1 MRHGRSSDGR
11 VTRDVHQKE
20 LNPIGGFPKTDRI
33 MLKYLVKKEFLQ
45 MRRNAFL
52 PRLLLMFPI
61 VIMCVMPWVMNM
73 EVKNIRVSV
82 VDLDR
87 SVRSARLTQRIAAS
101 PHFIFCGLKA
111 DNAAAIRSVEQGDCD
126 IVVTIPQH
134 YSRDIT
140 QGRMPQTLVAANAMN
155 GTKGGMGANYLS
167 NIIVGDLPR
176 GSAPQPTVTE
186 LNLYNK
192 NLDYKVFMIP
202 ALMSI
207 LVLMLCGFLPA
218 LNIVGEK
225 EKGTIE
231 QINVTPVSRRC
242 FIASKLLPYWTVGMV
257 VLSLCFVLSW
267 LVYGIVPQGNLA
279 LLYFASM
286 LFALCVSGLGLVIS
300 NNSDTMQQAIF
311 VMWFF
316 VVCMT
321 LLSGLFTPVS
331 SMPEWAQTL
340 TLANPIRH
348 YIDIMRTV
356 FVRGGTLPDVVQPL
370 ATLTAMAAA
379 IDLWAVVSYKKN
391 G

>member
-1 MRHGRSSDGR
+1 
-11 VTRDVHQKE
+11 
-20 LNPIGGFPKTDRI
+20 

-45 MRRNAFL
+45 IRRNAFL

-87 SVRSARLTQRIAAS
+87 SVRSARLTHRIEAS
-101 PHFIFCGLKA
+101 GHFTFCGLKS
-111 DNAAAIRSVEQGDCD
+111 DNATAIHGMEEAGCD
-126 IVVTIPQH
+126 VIVTIPRH
-134 YSRDIT
+134 FSRDIA
-140 QGRMPQTLVAANAMN
+140 QGKTPQVLVAANAMN
-155 GTKGGMGANYLS
+155 GTKGGMGASYLS
-167 NIIVGDLPR
+167 NIIAQDL
-176 GSAPQPTVTE
+176 ANAATPQMTITE

-192 NLDYKVFMIP
+192 HLDYKVFMIP

-231 QINVTPVSRRC
+231 QINVTPVSRSC
-242 FIASKLLPYWTVGMV
+242 FIASKLLPYWIVGTL
-257 VLSLCFVLSW
+257 VLTLCFLLSW
-267 LVYGIVPQGNLA
+267 LVYGIVPAGNIG
-279 LLYFASM
+279 LLYLASM
-286 LFALCVSGLGLVIS
+286 LFALTVSGLGLVIS
-300 NNSDTMQQAIF
+300 NISDTMQQAIF

-316 VVCMT
+316 VVCMM
-321 LLSGLFTPVS
+321 LLSGLFTPVR

-340 TLANPIRH
+340 TLINPIRH
-348 YIDIMRTV
+348 YIDIMRTI
-356 FVRGGTLPDVVQPL
+356 FVRGGTLSDIIQPL
-370 ATLTAMAAA
+370 ITLAAMAAA
-379 IDLWAVVSYKKN
+379 IDLWAVTSYKKN

>member
-1 MRHGRSSDGR
+1 
-11 VTRDVHQKE
+11 
-20 LNPIGGFPKTDRI
+20 

-87 SVRSARLTQRIAAS
+87 NVRSARLTHRIEAS
-101 PHFIFCGLKA
+101 GHFTFCGLKS
-111 DNAAAIRSVEQGDCD
+111 DNATAIHGMEEAGCD
-126 IVVTIPQH
+126 VIVTIPRH
-134 YSRDIT
+134 FSRDIA
-140 QGRMPQTLVAANAMN
+140 QGKTPQVLVAANAMN
-155 GTKGGMGANYLS
+155 GTKGGMGASYLS
-167 NIIVGDLPR
+167 NIIAQDL
-176 GSAPQPTVTE
+176 ANAATPQMNITE

-192 NLDYKVFMIP
+192 HLDYKVFMIP

-231 QINVTPVSRRC
+231 QINVTPVSRSC
-242 FIASKLLPYWTVGMV
+242 FIASKLLPYWIVGTL
-257 VLSLCFVLSW
+257 VLTLCFLLSW
-267 LVYGIVPQGNLA
+267 LVYGIVPAGNIG
-279 LLYFASM
+279 LLYLASM
-286 LFALCVSGLGLVIS
+286 LFALTVSGLGLVIS
-300 NNSDTMQQAIF
+300 NISDTMQQAIF

-316 VVCMT
+316 VVCMM
-321 LLSGLFTPVS
+321 LLSGLFTPVR

-340 TLANPIRH
+340 TLINPIRH
-348 YIDIMRTV
+348 YIDIMRTI
-356 FVRGGTLPDVVQPL
+356 FVRGGTLSDIIQPL
-370 ATLTAMAAA
+370 ITLAAMAAA
-379 IDLWAVVSYKKN
+379 IDLWAVTSYKKN

>member
-1 MRHGRSSDGR
+1 
-11 VTRDVHQKE
+11 
-20 LNPIGGFPKTDRI
+20 

-45 MRRNAFL
+45 IRRNAFL

-82 VDLDR
+82 VDLDH
-87 SVRSARLTQRIAAS
+87 SVRSARLTRRIAAS
-101 PHFIFCGLKA
+101 PHFVFTGLKA

-126 IVVTIPQH
+126 VVVTIPRH
-134 YSRDIT
+134 YSRDIEL
-140 QGRMPQTLVAANAMN
+140 GRMPQTLVAANAMN

-167 NIIVGDLPR
+167 NIIVGGLPS

-207 LVLMLCGFLPA
+207 LVLLLCGFLPA

-231 QINVTPVSRRC
+231 QINVTPVSRSC
-242 FIASKLLPYWTVGMV
+242 FIAAKLLPYWTVGMV
-257 VLSLCFVLSW
+257 VLSVCFVLSW
-267 LVYGIVPQGNLA
+267 LVYGIVPQGNLG
-279 LLYFASM
+279 LLYLASM

-300 NNSDTMQQAIF
+300 NSSDTMQQAIF

-321 LLSGLFTPVS
+321 LLSGLFTPVR

-340 TLANPIRH
+340 TLINPIRH

-356 FVRGGTLPDVVQPL
+356 FVRGGTLADVVQPL
-370 ATLTAMAAA
+370 ATLTAMAAVL
-379 IDLWAVVSYKKN
+379 DLWAVVSYKKN

>member
-1 MRHGRSSDGR
+1 MLRH
-11 VTRDVHQKE
+11 
-20 LNPIGGFPKTDRI
+20 
-33 MLKYLVKKEFLQ
+33 LVKKEFLQ

-87 SVRSARLTQRIAAS
+87 SVRSSRIMHRIEAS
-101 PHFIFCGLKA
+101 PHFIFCGLKS
-111 DNAAAIRSVEQGDCD
+111 DNAAAIREVEQGNSDV
-126 IVVTIPQH
+126 VVTIPQH

-140 QGRMPQTLVAANAMN
+140 LGKRPQVLVAANAMN
-155 GTKGGMGANYLS
+155 GTKGGMGASYLTS
-167 NIIVGDLPR
+167 IIAQDFG
-176 GSAPQPTVTE
+176 GNATPQTSMAE

-231 QINVTPVSRRC
+231 QINVTPVSRHC
-242 FIASKLLPYWTVGMV
+242 FIAAKLLPYWIVGML
-257 VLSLCFVLSW
+257 VLTLCFLLSW
-267 LVYGIVPQGNLA
+267 LVYGITPKGNLA
-279 LLYFASM
+279 LLYLASM
-286 LFALCVSGLGLVIS
+286 LFALSVSGIGLVIS

-316 VVCMT
+316 VVCMM
-321 LLSGLFTPVS
+321 LLSGLFTPVR

-340 TLANPIRH
+340 TLANPIRY

-356 FVRGGTLPDVVQPL
+356 FVRGGTLADITAPL
-370 ATLTAMAAA
+370 ATLAAMATA
-379 IDLWAVVSYKKN
+379 IDLWAVASYKKN

>member
-1 MRHGRSSDGR
+1 
-11 VTRDVHQKE
+11 
-20 LNPIGGFPKTDRI
+20 

-45 MRRNAFL
+45 IRRNAFL

-82 VDLDR
+82 VDLDY
-87 SVRSARLTQRIAAS
+87 SVRSARLTRRIAAS
-101 PHFIFCGLKA
+101 PHFVFTGLKA

-126 IVVTIPQH
+126 VVVTIPRH
-134 YSRDIT
+134 YSRDIEL
-140 QGRMPQTLVAANAMN
+140 GRMPQTLVAANAMN

-167 NIIVGDLPR
+167 NIIVGGLPS

-207 LVLMLCGFLPA
+207 LVLLLCGFLPA

-231 QINVTPVSRRC
+231 QINVTPVSRSC
-242 FIASKLLPYWTVGMV
+242 FIAAKLLPYWIVGML
-257 VLSLCFVLSW
+257 VLTLCFLLSW
-267 LVYGIVPQGNLA
+267 LVYGIVPQGNLG
-279 LLYFASM
+279 LLYLASM

-321 LLSGLFTPVS
+321 LLSGLFTPVR

-340 TLANPIRH
+340 TLINPIRH

-356 FVRGGTLPDVVQPL
+356 FVRGGTLADVVQPL
-370 ATLTAMAAA
+370 ATLTAMAAVL
-379 IDLWAVVSYKKN
+379 DLWAVVSYKKN